1 VGEGGRRGAEH
12 PQAGGYRFQKS
23 SRAVPVPGAGMITQF
38 LPLQARNKAGQVGY
52 VPEKYLLSLG
62 GEPGAGAGPPGPSAL
77 HRQLSSIMAAELV
90 LEPGGECWGVTFPGE
105 GDGCVGLVL
114 RGC

>member
-1 VGEGGRRGAEH
+1 MEV
-12 PQAGGYRFQKS
+12 P
-23 SRAVPVPGAGMITQF
+23 RAVHAPGTGTVTQF

-62 GEPGAGAGPPGPSAL
+62 GESGAGAGSPGLSAL
-77 HRQLSSIMAAELV
+77 HRQLSSIMATELV
-90 LEPGGECWGVTFPGE
+90 LEPGGGCQGLTFPGE
-105 GDGCVGLVL
+105 GDRCAGLMP

>member
-1 VGEGGRRGAEH
+1 MA
-12 PQAGGYRFQKS
+12 
-23 SRAVPVPGAGMITQF
+23 MQF

-62 GEPGAGAGPPGPSAL
+62 GEPGAGAGPPEPSAL

-90 LEPGGECWGVTFPGE
+90 LEPGGGCRGVTFPGE
-105 GDGCVGLVL
+105 GNRCTGLVP